1 MTPLNRKLTRDLWRL
16 RGQVFA
22 VAMVIASGVAVLSM
36 SLSTIESLG
45 ETTTAYYERYRFAHV
60 FASVRRAPEYLA
72 ERVRLLPGVQ
82 SITTRVIEMAV
93 LDIEGFAEPVIGQL
107 VSIPERGEPA
117 LNQLALRMGR
127 FPQTGRPDEAVLSE
141 PFSEAHGLYPGS
153 TFRAILN
160 GHWRELKVVGV
171 ALSPEFVYTIGPGAL
186 MPDDERFGVIWM
198 GHEALQAAFD
208 LEGAFNNITIG
219 LLRGM
224 DPGDVIRN
232 LDTMLADYGGVGAYA
247 RKDQLSNWF
256 LMNEIK
262 QLETMSTI
270 LPGLFL
276 VIAAFLTNMVLARL
290 ITVERSEIGLLKA
303 FGYRG
308 RDIGWHYV
316 KLTIAI
322 AGLGILIGC
331 VAGYWFGLS
340 ITRVYADFYKFPFL
354 LYQPGPGSFALASG
368 ASLIAALLGTIGTVR
383 SVAKLPPGEAMRPPA
398 PPMFR
403 RSGLS
408 RMPLLRALDQP
419 SRILLRQIARWPLR
433 SFVTSAGVGMA
444 VGVLI
449 ISIQWLDAIDRM
461 VDVYFKQAQHNDM
474 TVGFSD
480 ARSASALR
488 GLADLPG
495 VITTE
500 GMRSVA
506 TRMYF
511 GDREERKLLQGVPM
525 HQQLHLVYDSEG
537 RVVDLPPAGLV
548 VSTILGEML
557 GAGVGDVVTVEVLEG
572 RRPVH
577 DVPIV
582 GMFET
587 YIGAPAYM
595 NIEAVNRLMS
605 EAPMVTSVHLR
616 TDQLDRAALFKE
628 LKQIPIVRSLN
639 LKEAAIKTFHD
650 TMAESLLIF
659 ISFFVIFACTLA
671 VGVTYNAGRIT
682 LSERGRELA
691 TLRVLGFTRP
701 EISYILLGEIG
712 VLTLVAMPL
721 GCAIGYALTLLISDS
736 FKTELY
742 RVPFW
747 ILPDTY
753 GISMVI
759 VLVATLASAYLVRRR
774 IEHLDLI
781 AVLKTRE

>member
-1 MTPLNRKLTRDLWRL
+1 MTPLNKKLVRDLWRM
-16 RGQVFA
+16 RGQVVA

-36 SLSTIESLG
+36 SLSTIEALD
-45 ETTTAYYERYRFAHV
+45 ETARAYYERYRFAHV
-60 FASVRRAPEYLA
+60 FANVRRAPEHLA
-72 ERVRLLPGVQ
+72 ERARLFPGVQ
-82 SITTRVIEMAV
+82 SISTRVIEMAV
-93 LDIEGFAEPVIGQL
+93 LDIEGFQEPVIGQL

-117 LNQLALRMGR
+117 LNKLALRAGR
-127 FPQTGRPDEAVLSE
+127 MPRPGRPDEAVLSE
-141 PFSEAHGLYPGS
+141 PFAEAHGLFPGT
-153 TFRAILN
+153 TFKAILN
-160 GHWRELKVVGV
+160 GHWRELQVVGT

-186 MPDDERFGVIWM
+186 MPDDQRFGVIWM

-208 LEGAFNNITIG
+208 LDGAFNDISIG
-219 LLRGM
+219 LLRGTNP
-224 DPGDVIRN
+224 DDVIQR
-232 LDTMLADYGGVGAYA
+232 LDQLLEDYGGIGAYA
-247 RKDQLSNWF
+247 RKDQISNWF

-262 QLETMSTI
+262 QLGTMSTI
-270 LPGLFL
+270 LPVLFL
-276 VIAAFLTNMVLARL
+276 IIAAFLTNMVLARL
-290 ITVERSEIGLLKA
+290 IAVERSEIGLLKA

-308 RDIGWHYV
+308 RDIGWHYI
-316 KLTIAI
+316 KLTVAIAI
-322 AGLGILIGC
+322 LGIGIGC
-331 VAGYWFGLS
+331 IAGYWFGLS
-340 ITRVYADFYKFPFL
+340 ITRVYAEFYKFPFL
-354 LYQPGPGSFALASG
+354 LFRPGAGSFALASVS
-368 ASLIAALLGTIGTVR
+368 SLLAALAGTIGAVR

-408 RMPLLRALDQP
+408 NMPLIRALDQP
-419 SRILLRQIARWPLR
+419 SRILIRQIARWPLR
-433 SFVTSAGVGMA
+433 SFVTAAGVGMA

-449 ISIQWLDAIDRM
+449 ISIQWLDSIDRM
-461 VDVYFKQAQHNDM
+461 VDVYFKQAQRNDV

-480 ARSASALR
+480 ARPASALR
-488 GLADLPG
+488 GLAQLPG

-500 GMRSVA
+500 GMRTVA

-511 GDREERKLLQGVPM
+511 GDREERKLLQGVPRN
-525 HQQLHLVYDSEG
+525 QQLHLVYDSEG
-537 RVVDLPPAGLV
+537 RVVDLPPDGLV
-548 VSTILGEML
+548 ISTILGELL
-557 GAGVGDVVTVEVLEG
+557 GAGIGDVVRIEVLEG
-572 RRPVH
+572 RRPVRE
-577 DVPIV
+577 VPIV

-595 NIEAVNRLMS
+595 NIRAVNRLML

-616 TDQLDRAALFKE
+616 TDYAARPELFEE
-628 LKQIPIVRSLN
+628 LKQIPIVSSLN
-639 LKEAAIKTFHD
+639 IKEAAIQTFHD

-659 ISFFVIFACTLA
+659 ISFFVVFACTLA
-671 VGVTYNAGRIT
+671 IGVTYNAGRIT

-712 VLTLVAMPL
+712 VLTLLAMPM
-721 GCAIGYALTLLISDS
+721 GCMIGWGLTLFISGA

-753 GISMVI
+753 GISMLI
-759 VLVATLASAYLVRRR
+759 VLVATAASAWIVRRR
-774 IEHLDLI
+774 IQHLDLI

>member
-1 MTPLNRKLTRDLWRL
+1 R
-16 RGQVFA
+16 
-22 VAMVIASGVAVLSM
+22 
-36 SLSTIESLG
+36 
-45 ETTTAYYERYRFAHV
+45 AYYERYRFAHV
-60 FASVRRAPEYLA
+60 FANVRRAPEHLS
-72 ERVRLLPGVQ
+72 ERVRLFPGVQ

-93 LDIEGFAEPVIGQL
+93 LDIEGFQEPVIGQL

-117 LNQLALRMGR
+117 LNKLALRAGR
-127 FPQTGRPDEAVLSE
+127 MPRLGRPDEAILSE
-141 PFSEAHGLYPGS
+141 PFAEAHGLFPGT
-153 TFRAILN
+153 TFKAILN
-160 GHWRELKVVGV
+160 GHWRELQVVGI

-186 MPDDERFGVIWM
+186 MPDDQRFGVIWM

-208 LEGAFNNITIG
+208 LDGAFNDISIG
-219 LLRGM
+219 LLRGT
-224 DPGDVIRN
+224 DPDDVIQR
-232 LDTMLADYGGVGAYA
+232 LDKLLEDYGGIGAYA
-247 RKDQLSNWF
+247 RKDQISNWF

-262 QLETMSTI
+262 QLGTMSTI
-270 LPGLFL
+270 LPVMFL
-276 VIAAFLTNMVLARL
+276 IIAAFLTNMVLARL

-308 RDIGWHYV
+308 RDIGWHYI
-316 KLTIAI
+316 KLTVAI
-322 AGLGILIGC
+322 AMLGIVVGRI
-331 VAGYWFGLS
+331 AGYWFGLS
-340 ITRVYADFYKFPFL
+340 ITRVYAEFYKFPFL
-354 LYQPGPGSFALASG
+354 LFRPGAGSFALASVS
-368 ASLIAALLGTIGTVR
+368 SLLAALAGTIGAVR

-403 RSGLS
+403 RSGLGNI
-408 RMPLLRALDQP
+408 PLIRALDQP
-419 SRILLRQIARWPLR
+419 SRILMRQIARWPLR
-433 SFVTSAGVGMA
+433 SFMTAAGIGMA

-449 ISIQWLDAIDRM
+449 ISIQWLDSIDRM
-461 VDVYFKQAQHNDM
+461 VDVYFKQAQRNDV

-480 ARSASALR
+480 ARSAAALR
-488 GLADLPG
+488 GLAELPG

-511 GDREERKLLQGVPM
+511 GDREERKLLQGVPRN
-525 HQQLHLVYDSEG
+525 QQLHLVYDSEG
-537 RVVDLPPAGLV
+537 RVVDLPPDGLV
-548 VSTILGEML
+548 ISTILSEML
-557 GAGVGDVVTVEVLEG
+557 GAGIGDVVRIEVLEG
-572 RRPVH
+572 RRPVRE
-577 DVPIV
+577 VPVV

-595 NIEAVNRLMS
+595 DIEAVNRLML

-616 TDQLDRAALFKE
+616 TDYAARPELFKE
-628 LKQIPIVRSLN
+628 LKQIPIVSSLN
-639 LKEAAIKTFHD
+639 IKEAAIQTFQD

-659 ISFFVIFACTLA
+659 ISFFVVFACTLA
-671 VGVTYNAGRIT
+671 IGVTYNAGRIT

-712 VLTLVAMPL
+712 VLTLIAMPM
-721 GCAIGYALTLLISDS
+721 GCAIGWGLTLFISGA

-753 GISMVI
+753 GVSMLI
-759 VLVATLASAYLVRRR
+759 VLVATAASAWIVRRR
-774 IEHLDLI
+774 IQHLDLI

>member
-1 MTPLNRKLTRDLWRL
+1 MTPLNRKLVRDLWRM
-16 RGQVFA
+16 RGQVVA

-36 SLSTIESLG
+36 SLSTIEALG
-45 ETTTAYYERYRFAHV
+45 ETATAYYERYRFAHV
-60 FASVRRAPEYLA
+60 FASVRRAPEHLA
-72 ERVRLLPGVQ
+72 ERARLFPGVQ
-82 SITTRVIEMAV
+82 SVSTRVIEMAV
-93 LDIEGFAEPVIGQL
+93 LDIEGFEEPVIGQL

-117 LNQLALRMGR
+117 LNKLALRLGR
-127 FPQTGRPDEAVLSE
+127 MPRPDRPDEAVLSE
-141 PFSEAHGLYPGS
+141 PFAEAHGLVPGG
-153 TFRAILN
+153 TLRAILN
-160 GHWRELKVVGV
+160 GHWRELSVVGI

-208 LEGAFNNITIG
+208 LDGAFNNISLG
-219 LLRGM
+219 LLRGT
-224 DPGDVIRN
+224 DPDGVIRR
-232 LDTMLADYGGVGAYA
+232 LDATLADYGGVGAYA

-270 LPGLFL
+270 LPMLFL

-308 RDIGWHYV
+308 RDIGWHYI

-322 AGLGILIGC
+322 AALGIAIGC
-331 VAGYWFGLS
+331 AGGYWFGLL
-340 ITRVYADFYKFPFL
+340 ITRVYAEFYKFPFL
-354 LYQPGPGSFALASG
+354 LFQPGLGGFALASI
-368 ASLIAALLGTIGTVR
+368 ASLLATLLGTIGAVR
-383 SVAKLPPGEAMRPPA
+383 SVANLPPGEAMRPPA

-403 RSGLS
+403 RGGLS
-408 RMPLLRALDQP
+408 RLPLLRALDQP
-419 SRILLRQIARWPLR
+419 SRILLRQIGRWPLR
-433 SFVTSAGVGMA
+433 SFVTAAGVGMA

-449 ISIQWLDAIDRM
+449 ISIQWLDSIERM
-461 VDVYFKQAQHNDM
+461 VDVYFKQAQRNDL

-480 ARSASALR
+480 ARAASALR
-488 GLADLPG
+488 GLEQLPG

-511 GDREERKLLQGVPM
+511 GDRKERKLLQGVPRN
-525 HQQLHLVYDSEG
+525 QELHLVYDSEG
-537 RVVDLPPAGLV
+537 RVVELPPDGLV
-548 VSTILGEML
+548 ISTILGELL
-557 GAGVGDVVTVEVLEG
+557 GAGVGDLIRIEVLEG
-572 RRPVH
+572 RRPVRE
-577 DVPIV
+577 VPVV

-595 NIEAVNRLMS
+595 DIDAVNRLMR
-605 EAPMVTSVHLR
+605 EPPMVTSIHLR
-616 TDQLDRAALFKE
+616 TDYAARTELFEE
-628 LKQIPIVRSLN
+628 LKQIPSVSSLN
-639 LKEAAIKTFHD
+639 VKEAAIQTFHD
-650 TMAESLLIF
+650 TMAESLMIF
-659 ISFFVIFACTLA
+659 ISFFVFFACTLA
-671 VGVTYNAGRIT
+671 IGVTYNAGRIT

-712 VLTLVAMPL
+712 VLTLLAMPL
-721 GCAIGYALTLLISDS
+721 GCGVGYGLTLLISGS

-753 GISMVI
+753 GISMLI
-759 VLVATLASAYLVRRR
+759 VLIATAASAYIVRRR
-774 IEHLDLI
+774 IQHLDLI

>member
-1 MTPLNRKLTRDLWRL
+1 MKPLNRKLARDLWRL
-16 RGQVFA
+16 RGQVVA

-36 SLSTIESLG
+36 SLSTIEALG
-45 ETTTAYYERYRFAHV
+45 ETATAYYERYRFAHV
-60 FASVRRAPEYLA
+60 FANVRRAPEHLA
-72 ERVRLLPGVQ
+72 ERARLFPGVQ
-82 SITTRVIEMAV
+82 SISTRVMEMAV

-107 VSIPERGEPA
+107 VSIPDRGEPA
-117 LNQLALRMGR
+117 LNRLALQTGR
-127 FPQTGRPDEAVLSE
+127 FPRPGRPDEAVVSE
-141 PFSEAHGLYPGS
+141 PFATAHSLTQGS
-153 TFRAILN
+153 SFRAILN
-160 GHWRELKVVGV
+160 GNWRELTVVGV

-186 MPDDERFGVIWM
+186 MPDNKRFGIVWIS
-198 GHEALQAAFD
+198 HEALQAAFD
-208 LEGAFNNITIG
+208 LDGAFNEISLG
-219 LLRGM
+219 LLRGT
-224 DPGDVIRN
+224 DPDDVIRR
-232 LDTMLADYGGVGAYA
+232 LDILLADYGGVGAYA
-247 RKDQLSNWF
+247 RKDQISNWF

-270 LPGLFL
+270 LPVLFL
-276 VIAAFLTNMVLARL
+276 IIATFLTNMVLNRL

-308 RDIGWHYV
+308 RDIGWHYI

-322 AGLGILIGC
+322 AGVGIVIGC
-331 VAGYWFGLS
+331 IAGYWFGLS
-340 ITRVYADFYKFPFL
+340 VTKIYAAFYKFPFL
-354 LYQPGPGSFALASG
+354 LYQPSINSFALASG
-368 ASLIAALLGTIGTVR
+368 VSMFAALAGTLGTVR
-383 SVAKLPPGEAMRPPA
+383 SVANLPPGEAMRPPA

-403 RSGLS
+403 RSSLGQT
-408 RMPLLRALDQP
+408 PLLRALDQP
-419 SRILLRQIARWPLR
+419 SRILMRQIARYPLR

-449 ISIQWLDAIDRM
+449 ISIQWLDSIERM
-461 VDVYFKQAQHNDM
+461 VDVYFKQAQHSDV

-480 ARSASALR
+480 ARAASAVHS
-488 GLADLPG
+488 LAQLPG

-506 TRMYF
+506 TRMHF
-511 GDREERKLLQGVPM
+511 GDREERKLLQGVPRN
-525 HQQLHLVYDSEG
+525 QQLHLVFDSEG
-537 RVVDLPPAGLV
+537 RAVDLPPDGLV
-548 VSTILGEML
+548 ISTIFGEML
-557 GAGVGDVVTVEVLEG
+557 GAGVGDVIRVEVLEG
-572 RRPVH
+572 RKRVR
-577 DVPIV
+577 DVPVV

-595 NIEAVNRLMS
+595 NIEAVNRLML

-616 TDQLDRAALFKE
+616 TDQLTRPELFHQ
-628 LKQIPIVRSLN
+628 LKQIPAVSSLTI
-639 LKEAAIKTFHD
+639 KAAAIQTFHD

-671 VGVTYNAGRIT
+671 IAVTYNAGRIT

-712 VLTLVAMPL
+712 VLTLLAMPL
-721 GCAIGYALTLLISDS
+721 GCVIGYGLTLLISGA

-753 GISMVI
+753 GISILI
-759 VLVATLASAYLVRRR
+759 VLAATVVSAFLVWRR
-774 IEHLDLI
+774 IQHLDLI